1 MNKEWKYKEKVI
13 IPAGSWVITLRR
25 ERRLNRYAMRYNH
38 LNGRKI
44 LQYPVRDSRS
54 VVSQYYY
61 TAHRNNGIY
70 FPCKDYLCKKRRAK
84 EPVFSVAPTTPL
96 GSLVQTE
103 KEALIGR
110 EIPDKRFSQ
119 TSRPLLLETFS
130 SVLLKYR
137 LWTKVVKKKSSVKK
151 ITQFEIIC
159 PQVAGIDV
167 SDNAGMMVAYPI
179 NEKEIVV
186 EEFECYTGDLHR
198 LSCTL
203 KEYHIESVAMEATG
217 VYWIALF
224 ILLQEDGF
232 EVYLVNSKHVKNV
245 TGRKNDEGDAE
256 WIQKLHRCGLLSVSF
271 QPDNQTRALRSVMR
285 HRSDLVE
292 TRTCYLNRM
301 QKALEQMNIK
311 LHTVISDIDGKTGLS
326 ILHAIFEGER
336 DAEKLANLCDP
347 RIKASRKEIV
357 KSLEGFWSETYL
369 FELRQC
375 YKAFQFHND
384 TIEECDRELEKNLLE
399 MIAAKNDRI
408 VPNIES
414 VKRKRN
420 YKRSIQINVTA
431 YLKELNGIDI
441 TEITGISE
449 INALRIFSETGTDMS
464 RWKTEKHFTSWLG
477 LAPNTKISGG
487 KVISS
492 HVPQKNIMR
501 VMHSV
506 WQL

>member
-1 MNKEWKYKEKVI
+1 M
-13 IPAGSWVITLRR
+13 
-25 ERRLNRYAMRYNH
+25 
-38 LNGRKI
+38 
-44 LQYPVRDSRS
+44 
-54 VVSQYYY
+54 
-61 TAHRNNGIY
+61 
-70 FPCKDYLCKKRRAK
+70 
-84 EPVFSVAPTTPL
+84 
-96 GSLVQTE
+96 
-103 KEALIGR
+103 
-110 EIPDKRFSQ
+110 DK
-119 TSRPLLLETFS
+119 S
-130 SVLLKYR
+130 S
-137 LWTKVVKKKSSVKK
+137 KKKSSVKK
-151 ITQFEIIC
+151 ITQFEIIR

-203 KEYHIESVAMEATG
+203 KEYQIESVAMEATG

-256 WIQKLHRCGLLSVSF
+256 WIQKLHRCGLLSASF

-357 KSLEGFWSETYL
+357 KSLEGFWSETHL

-375 YKAFQFHND
+375 YKVFQFHND
-384 TIEECDRELEKNLLE
+384 TIEECDRELEKILLE
-399 MIAAKNDRI
+399 MIAAKNDGI
-408 VPNIES
+408 VPTIES

-420 YKRSIQINVTA
+420 YKRPIQINVTA

-492 HVPQKNIMR
+492 HVPKKKHYAGHAFRMAAMSLQNNKGPLGDFYRRVRTYAGSPKAIVAVARKLAVIYYYMMTSQHSFNPAELVKSQVKYKEQKIK
-501 VMHSV
+501 
-506 WQL
+506 QLERKLEKLKNTA